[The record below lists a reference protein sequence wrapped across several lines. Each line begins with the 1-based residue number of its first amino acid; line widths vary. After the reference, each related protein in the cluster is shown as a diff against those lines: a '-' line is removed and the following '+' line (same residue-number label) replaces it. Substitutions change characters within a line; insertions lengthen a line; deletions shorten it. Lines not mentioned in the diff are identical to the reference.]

1 MEESDSAET
10 LQDGSRNAIE
20 RARLLRARQTGEQ
33 TGEQLLLGRA
43 AGLAA
48 GRQEV
53 EARVEARPLARGGRE
68 VRVARQRRGDRGAGR
83 GVLVVVGVEAR
94 RVVVGEGV
102 VDGGVLLVVA
112 VVGVLVQVVVLLQ

>member
-1 MEESDSAET
+1 MEESDGAQT
-10 LQDGSRNAIE
+10 LQNGSRNAIE
-20 RARLLRARQTGEQ
+20 RTRLLRARQTREQ

-53 EARVEARPLARGGRE
+53 ETRVEARVLARGGRE

-83 GVLVVVGVEAR
+83 RVLVVVGVEAR